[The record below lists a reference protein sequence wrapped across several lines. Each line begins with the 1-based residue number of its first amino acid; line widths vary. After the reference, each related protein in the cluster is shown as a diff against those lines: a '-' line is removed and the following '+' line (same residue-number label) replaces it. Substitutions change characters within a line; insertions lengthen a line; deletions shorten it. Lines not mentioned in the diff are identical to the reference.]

1 MKGMEF
7 SCLESTEHWTTGP
20 WRIIHQQMRVSLPTL
35 ESSPP
40 PASLHQRSSGMLL
53 DSHGRAITD
62 LRLSVTDRCNFRC
75 TYCLDPGVR
84 FLPRQEL
91 LHLDEYVRII
101 KACMNRGVRTLRLT
115 GGEPTLYPELNEL
128 IAEAGSMDLDDMA
141 MTTNGWSIQLDRARQ
156 WLDSGLRRLT
166 FSLDTLRED
175 RMKSIT
181 RSKTTVQ
188 QVLRSI
194 DIAREA
200 GFPRPKVNMVV
211 MRDVNGDEVAD
222 FAKLARQRDLDVRF
236 IEFMP
241 LGSARDWTASTVQTA
256 LETRSAIESNWKLV
270 PFDGDQVSS
279 TSVNW
284 VFEDGAD
291 GKLGFIAPVSQP
303 FCGACNRLRI
313 TAEGKIRPCLF
324 SHDEWDLKPML
335 RRSSSSDELERFLID
350 AAWNKQP
357 GHAIGEDEFRQPE
370 RSMSAIGG

>member
-1 MKGMEF
+1 
-7 SCLESTEHWTTGP
+7 
-20 WRIIHQQMRVSLPTL
+20 
-35 ESSPP
+35 
-40 PASLHQRSSGMLL
+40 MLL
-53 DSHGRAITD
+53 DTHGRHITD

-101 KACMNRGVRTLRLT
+101 AACMSRGVRTLRIT
-115 GGEPTLYPELNEL
+115 GGEPTLYPELDEL
-128 IAEAGSMDLDDMA
+128 ILEAGAMGLDDMA
-141 MTTNGWSIQLDRARQ
+141 MTTNGWAVDGERARR

-175 RMKSIT
+175 RMKEIT
-181 RSKTTVQ
+181 RSRTSVK

-194 DIAREA
+194 EVAREA
-200 GFPRPKVNMVV
+200 GFPRPKLNMVV
-211 MRDVNGDEVAD
+211 MRDVNEDEVVD
-222 FAKLARQRDLDVRF
+222 FAQLARDRDLDVRF

-241 LGSARDWTASTVQTA
+241 LGSARDWTSKDVHTA
-256 LETRSAIESNWKLV
+256 RETRAAIESRWSLR
-270 PFDGDQVSS
+270 PFDGDHAHS

-284 VFEDGAD
+284 TFADGAD

-313 TAEGKIRPCLF
+313 TAEGRIRPCLF
-324 SHDEWDLKPML
+324 SHDEWDLKPIL
-335 RRSSSSDELERFLID
+335 RRGSSNVELERFLID
-350 AAWNKQP
+350 AAWNKQS
-357 GHAIGEDEFRQPE
+357 GHAIGEETFEQPE

>member
-1 MKGMEF
+1 
-7 SCLESTEHWTTGP
+7 
-20 WRIIHQQMRVSLPTL
+20 
-35 ESSPP
+35 
-40 PASLHQRSSGMLL
+40 MLL
-53 DSHGRAITD
+53 DTHGRHITD

-101 KACMNRGVRTLRLT
+101 EACMNRGVRTLRIT
-115 GGEPTLYPELNEL
+115 GGEPTLYPELDEL
-128 IAEAGSMDLDDMA
+128 ILEAGSMNLDDMA
-141 MTTNGWSIQLDRARQ
+141 MTTNGWSIDRDRARR

-166 FSLDTLRED
+166 FSLDTLREH
-175 RMKSIT
+175 RMKEIT
-181 RSKTTVQ
+181 RSRTSVQ
-188 QVLRSI
+188 QVLHSI

-211 MRDVNGDEVAD
+211 MRDVNADEVVD
-222 FAKLARQRDLDVRF
+222 FAHLARDRDLDVRF

-241 LGSARDWTASTVQTA
+241 LGSSRDWKSSDVHTAR
-256 LETRSAIESNWKLV
+256 ETRAVIESKWKLQ
-270 PFDGDQVSS
+270 PFDGDHAHS

-284 VFEDGAD
+284 TFEDGAA

-313 TAEGKIRPCLF
+313 TAEGRIRPCLF
-324 SHDEWDLKPML
+324 SHDEWDLKPIL
-335 RRSSSSDELERFLID
+335 RRGSSNDELERFLID
-350 AAWNKQP
+350 AAWNKQS
-357 GHAIGEDEFRQPE
+357 GHAIGEEAFEQPE